1 MHPKCKPSPA
11 CQHSTEVPSLPMTR
25 LLRPLAILLFSVS
38 LPLYAHAQS
47 RTPAAGGSE
56 AAQLLSLTKKID
68 EQNIKIDALSQQIL
82 RLQQE
87 IQHPKGTSLGSPLP
101 VAGEISPPA
110 AAAGG
115 STHVV
120 ARGETLTSIAKMHKV
135 GIDELQKF
143 NHIEND
149 RKLQIG
155 QTLAIPGAQATAP
168 SPSPSPNA
176 SVPNG

>member
-1 MHPKCKPSPA
+1 
-11 CQHSTEVPSLPMTR
+11 MTR
-25 LLRPLAILLFSVS
+25 LLRTLAILLFSIS
-38 LPLYAHAQS
+38 LMGHADGQS
-47 RTPAAGGSE
+47 PTPTAARSQALE
-56 AAQLLSLTKKID
+56 LLSLTKKID

-87 IQHPKGTSLGSPLP
+87 IEHPRGTSLGSPLP
-101 VAGEISPPA
+101 VGGETSSPAPA
-110 AAAGG
+110 ADG

-155 QTLAIPGAQATAP
+155 QTLVIPGAQVAAP
-168 SPSPSPNA
+168 SPSPSASASAPNE
-176 SVPNG
+176 

>member
-1 MHPKCKPSPA
+1 
-11 CQHSTEVPSLPMTR
+11 MTR
-25 LLRPLAILLFSVS
+25 LLRTLAVLLFSIS
-38 LPLYAHAQS
+38 FTLRADAQS
-47 RTPAAGGSE
+47 PTPAAASLE
-56 AAQLLSLTKKID
+56 ASALLNLTKKID

-87 IQHPKGTSLGSPLP
+87 IRHPGGTSLGGSLP
-101 VAGEISPPA
+101 VAGETSSPGPGV
-110 AAAGG
+110 GG

-155 QTLAIPGAQATAP
+155 QTLVIPGAQVAVP
-168 SPSPSPNA
+168 SPSPSAPSPNE
-176 SVPNG
+176 

>member
-1 MHPKCKPSPA
+1 MIRLRSA
-11 CQHSTEVPSLPMTR
+11 LP
-25 LLRPLAILLFSVS
+25 ILFLCGL
-38 LPLYAHAQS
+38 LPLPLGAQS
-47 RTPAAGGSE
+47 PTPAAETSSE
-56 AAQLLSLTKKID
+56 TAGLLSLSKKID
-68 EQNIKIDALSQQIL
+68 EQNTKIDLLSQQIL

-87 IQHPKGTSLGSPLP
+87 IERPKATTLGCPIPMATEAS
-101 VAGEISPPA
+101 AST

-155 QTLAIPGAQATAP
+155 QTLVIPGPHEAAAP
-168 SPSPSPNA
+168 SPSPSAAAPNE
-176 SVPNG
+176 

>member
-1 MHPKCKPSPA
+1 MIRFRR
-11 CQHSTEVPSLPMTR
+11 T
-25 LLRPLAILLFSVS
+25 LAIIFLSALL
-38 LPLYAHAQS
+38 AARADAQS
-47 RTPAAGGSE
+47 PLPASE
-56 AAQLLSLTKKID
+56 TSSENALLTLSKKID
-68 EQNIKIDALSQQIL
+68 EQNTKIDLLSQQIL

-87 IQHPKGTSLGSPLP
+87 IQHPKATSLGTPLP
-101 VAGEISPPA
+101 AVEATAPA
-110 AAAGG
+110 ATATG

-155 QTLAIPGAQATAP
+155 QTLVIPGPPGAMP
-168 SPSPSPNA
+168 SPSPSASLPNE
-176 SVPNG
+176 

>member
-1 MHPKCKPSPA
+1 MIRFRSLLALLVSSGLLIATLPAQSPA
-11 CQHSTEVPSLPMTR
+11 
-25 LLRPLAILLFSVS
+25 
-38 LPLYAHAQS
+38 
-47 RTPAAGGSE
+47 PAAPE
-56 AAQLLSLTKKID
+56 TAPTDLLSLTKKID
-68 EQNIKIDALSQQIL
+68 EQNTKIDLLSQQIL

-87 IQHPKGTSLGSPLP
+87 VEHLAL
-101 VAGEISPPA
+101 PA
-110 AAAGG
+110 ANALPAAPVTAEAPSPVPAQEG

-155 QTLAIPGAQATAP
+155 QTLVIPGAPAALP
-168 SPSPSPNA
+168 VAASPSPAP
-176 SVPNG
+176 SVP